1 MPDDARGAGT
11 RRRLVEATMTTIRTH
26 GIAKVSARTIA
37 TTGGLNQALVFYHFG
52 SVDALVAEACLVST
66 AERVASFEE
75 RLDDVNG
82 LADLVRLAQDLHAQE
97 KQLGNVTILG
107 QVLAGS
113 QTNPALAEV
122 TGKALSLWT
131 ERIQQVLTVVLADSP
146 LGEALDP
153 ALLAELVS
161 AAFIGIEL
169 VEPTRP
175 DEGGSVAA
183 LDRLVPLAQA
193 LDDLGPL
200 ARRAVRSALR
210 PR

>member
-1 MPDDARGAGT
+1 MQ
-11 RRRLVEATMTTIRTH
+11 TIRTH

-66 AERVASFEE
+66 TERVEVFEQ
-75 RLDDVNG
+75 RLDEVQG
-82 LADLVRLAQDLHAQE
+82 FADLLRVAQELHAQE
-97 KQLGNVTILG
+97 KELGNVTILG

-113 QTNPALAEV
+113 QTNPQLAEV
-122 TGKALSLWT
+122 TGKALDLWT
-131 ERIQQVLTVVLADSP
+131 SRIERALAGVLDGSP
-146 LGEALDP
+146 LGDALDA

-169 VEPTRP
+169 VEPTRA
-175 DEGGSVAA
+175 DGGSVAA
-183 LDRLVPLAQA
+183 LERLVPLAQA

-200 ARRAVRSALR
+200 ARRAVRAALR
-210 PR
+210 QR